1 MALKFIEKFR
11 SKKGDVEVSESAESI
26 ESTESVSPTESTES
40 TESGEEKSSTQDLQ
54 GKVMKYLAENA
65 EKLKKWYSDA
75 QLSEKLAK
83 VAKKVGA
90 AVIYPVLLLYNLY
103 KSPDTPAQS
112 KMMII
117 APLAYFILPV
127 DIIPDALVGLG
138 FTDDA
143 LAMMAALKRLAS
155 SLTPEIFEQTREMHK
170 NLIGELDNAIVKK
183 IEDEI
188 AL

>member
-1 MALKFIEKFR
+1 MALKFIDKFR
-11 SKKGDVEVSESAESI
+11 SKDADVELS
-26 ESTESVSPTESTES
+26 ESTET
-40 TESGEEKSSTQDLQ
+40 GEKGYSIQDLQ
-54 GKVMKYLAENA
+54 EKVMTYLAENA

-83 VAKKVGA
+83 VAKKVGTT
-90 AVIYPVLLLYNLY
+90 ILYPVLLLYNLY
-103 KSPDTPAQS
+103 KSPNTSTQT
-112 KMMII
+112 KMMIM

-143 LAMMAALKRLAS
+143 LAMMAALKRLSS

-188 AL
+188 AQ

>member
-1 MALKFIEKFR
+1 MALKFIDKFR
-11 SKKGDVEVSESAESI
+11 SKDADVELS
-26 ESTESVSPTESTES
+26 ESTET
-40 TESGEEKSSTQDLQ
+40 GEKGYSIQDLQ
-54 GKVMKYLAENA
+54 EKVMTYLAGNT

-143 LAMMAALKRLAS
+143 LAMMAALKRLS
-155 SLTPEIFEQTREMHK
+155 SSFTPEIFEQTKEMQRQ
-170 NLIGELDNAIVKK
+170 LIGSIDEEAIKK
-183 IEDEI
+183 IEDDI
-188 AL
+188 LNHK

>member
-1 MALKFIEKFR
+1 MALKFIDKFR
-11 SKKGDVEVSESAESI
+11 SKEADLEVS
-26 ESTESVSPTESTES
+26 ES
-40 TESGEEKSSTQDLQ
+40 TESGEERYSIQDLQ
-54 GKVMKYLAENA
+54 EKVMKYLAENT
-65 EKLKKWYSDA
+65 EKLKKWFSDA

-90 AVIYPVLLLYNLY
+90 AILYPVLLLYNLY
-103 KSPDTPAQS
+103 KSPNTPAQA

-127 DIIPDALVGLG
+127 DMIPDALVGLG
-138 FTDDA
+138 YTDDA
-143 LAMMAALKRLAS
+143 VAIMAALKGLAS

-188 AL
+188 TQ